1 MAPNLD
7 SAREFRNAV
16 PDVLRRADEGGLTKL
31 LDAASVRLAY
41 LGGRSIRFHRIRGGS
56 EATLR

>member
-16 PDVLRRADEGGLTKL
+16 PDVLRRADEAGLTKNY
-31 LDAASVRLAY
+31 Y
-41 LGGRSIRFHRIRGGS
+41 LGGRSIRFHRMRGGS